1 MEEPA
6 ADSGK
11 LNFPDLSCSADL
23 MNQIDFPDS
32 VAAGQADPMSLT
44 DLTGSAADPTG
55 LTDLTGSEADPTGLT
70 DLTGSVADPRDQTDL
85 TDCP

>member
-1 MEEPA
+1 MAFAAGSDMADMNTDLPA

-23 MNQIDFPDS
+23 MNQIDLTDS
-32 VAAGQADPMSLT
+32 VAVNPAAGPAAGQADPMSLT
-44 DLTGSAADPTG
+44 DLSGSA
-55 LTDLTGSEADPTGLT
+55 
-70 DLTGSVADPRDQTDL
+70 ADPRDQTDL